1 MQKAIWE
8 RGTIRMNR
16 LVKLNQ
22 TSQHYIRKKAA
33 FRTKQFIKLIWL
45 SNVTFVREIAI
56 KGPFRSVCLI
66 IPSGLRLKEW
76 SVVGLQCYSLEKV
89 LKMQLNYSHAT
100 KNSGSVSNVAAS
112 ICSQLG
118 EDVHIFYSFF
128 NYHSEIWTSNS
139 HIFT

>member
-8 RGTIRMNR
+8 RGAIRMNR

-22 TSQHYIRKKAA
+22 TSQHYIWEKAA

-76 SVVGLQCYSLEKV
+76 SVVGLQWTTVML
-89 LKMQLNYSHAT
+89 LKTVVQLVMLQLASAV
-100 KNSGSVSNVAAS
+100 NSGRMF
-112 ICSQLG
+112 
-118 EDVHIFYSFF
+118 IFSTHF

-139 HIFT
+139 HILT